1 MPDTPTLRM
10 LNQEDRD
17 VNASTGNFVKDYLK
31 IKRNVSRSVLEKLL
45 SRQTR

>member
-1 MPDTPTLRM
+1 MPETPALRM
-10 LNQEDRD
+10 LSQEDGD

-31 IKRNVSRSVLEKLL
+31 TKGNVPRSVLEKLL